1 LTAYIIRRLLILP
14 VILFG
19 VTLLVFAMLMVL
31 DPRERAALYVSDVPH
46 DPQVVQ
52 EIIEKYELDAPIHI
66 QYWRWLVGTRDSET
80 GEIRGG
86 ILRGNLGWSHTAQMP
101 VTQAIATR
109 LPVSAELALWSIGP
123 IIGLG
128 VWSGVQSAVHHDEFF
143 DHFSRVF
150 AVVGWSIPTFVFAL
164 LMLLIFYSGLGW
176 LPPERLSEWAKR
188 VVWDTEQFTQYTNMN
203 TIDAVLNL
211 RPDILLDAL
220 RHLVLPVFGLSYL
233 IFARVMR
240 VMRSSMLETL
250 REDYIR
256 TARAKGLKESVV
268 VNRHARRNALIPIVT
283 IGGLLFI
290 SLLSGVVI
298 TETIYNL
305 HGVGRLFANAAL
317 AFDVVTVLGL
327 VLFNGVIMVV
337 GNLVVDI
344 LYGFV
349 DPRVRL
355 Q

>member
-1 LTAYIIRRLLILP
+1 MTAYIVRRLLILP
-14 VILFG
+14 VILIG
-19 VTLLVFAMLMVL
+19 VTVLVFAMLMLL

-52 EIIEKYELDAPIHI
+52 KIIEKYRLEAPIHE
-66 QYWRWLVGTRDSET
+66 QYWRWLVGTREES
-80 GEIRGG
+80 GEVRGG

-101 VTQAIATR
+101 VTEAITER

-128 VWSGVQSAVHHDEFF
+128 IWSGVQAAVHHDRFF

-188 VVWDTEQFTQYTNMN
+188 VVWDSSQFTQYTNMN
-203 TIDAVLNL
+203 SIDALLNL
-211 RPDILLDAL
+211 RFDVFLDAL

-256 TARAKGLKESVV
+256 TARAKGLEEGVV

-290 SLLSGVVI
+290 GLLSGVVI

-305 HGVGRLFANAAL
+305 HGVGRLFADAAL